1 MEKEKGG
8 TQSLP
13 RKNDKIISSEVYTKR
28 NKILTN
34 KILTKYIPFC
44 SYWWQLFLIHQFS
57 THVDVSKI
65 KHDILICYFSEKK
78 IYVL

>member
-44 SYWWQLFLIHQFS
+44 SYW
-57 THVDVSKI
+57 
-65 KHDILICYFSEKK
+65 
-78 IYVL
+78 